1 MLTKFGI
8 HQRLESSAHS
18 QILWVVVGIVLMG
31 SLRRVKDL
39 ECEFHHP
46 ASLLPATLAE
56 ELVKTDHI
64 PAVLCE
70 REHILLDRLLL
81 RRGE

>member
-56 ELVKTDHI
+56 
-64 PAVLCE
+64 
-70 REHILLDRLLL
+70 
-81 RRGE
+81 